1 MSCPGSGLPR
11 GSLNGLAIVVS
22 AFLLG
27 VAEAMYR
34 NQMTTAVALAL
45 TAVAL
50 ALIVFVGCYRDEHAP
65 MLAGGREVKSWLA
78 ALHDPDPRLRRQAV
92 LKLGN
97 VGDADP
103 TAAEGL
109 AEALRDTD
117 ALVRRDAIQ
126 AVAKLTKPG
135 EAILAQLRALS
146 DRDRDPLVREHAQK
160 AIAHFGAAK

>member
-1 MSCPGSGLPR
+1 MTRSG
-11 GSLNGLAIVVS
+11 NKTV
-22 AFLLG
+22 
-27 VAEAMYR
+27 
-34 NQMTTAVALAL
+34 VALAMFS
-45 TAVAL
+45 VC
-50 ALIVFVGCYRDEHAP
+50 GCSREERGP

-78 ALHDPDPRLRRQAV
+78 ALHDPKPQVRRQAV

-117 ALVRRDAIQ
+117 ALIRSDAIY

-135 EAILAQLRALS
+135 KTILAQLKVMSDS
-146 DRDRDPLVREHAQK
+146 DRDTRVRDNAKK
-160 AIAHFGAAK
+160 ALKHFGAVE